1 MKATKSSNLSLESQE
16 ALARNDSYN
25 LEKLILT
32 DKSVMYQLDLFNK
45 GSVIILN
52 PLELIDL
59 IDLLNRESIKKEVTY
74 C

>member
-16 ALARNDSYN
+16 TLARNDSYN

-32 DKSVMYQLDLFNK
+32 DKSFMYQLDLFDK

-52 PLELIDL
+52 PLGLTDL
-59 IDLLNRESIKKEVTY
+59 IDLLDRENVKKEAIY
-74 C
+74 

>member
-16 ALARNDSYN
+16 TLARNDSYN

-32 DKSVMYQLDLFNK
+32 DRSFMYQLDLFDK

-52 PLELIDL
+52 PLGLTDL
-59 IDLLNRESIKKEVTY
+59 IDLLDRENVKKEAIY
-74 C
+74 

>member
-1 MKATKSSNLSLESQE
+1 VKATKSSNLSLESQE

>member
-16 ALARNDSYN
+16 TLARNDSYN

-32 DKSVMYQLDLFNK
+32 DKSLMYQLDLFDK

-52 PLELIDL
+52 PLGLTDL
-59 IDLLNRESIKKEVTY
+59 IDLLDRENVKKEAIY
-74 C
+74 